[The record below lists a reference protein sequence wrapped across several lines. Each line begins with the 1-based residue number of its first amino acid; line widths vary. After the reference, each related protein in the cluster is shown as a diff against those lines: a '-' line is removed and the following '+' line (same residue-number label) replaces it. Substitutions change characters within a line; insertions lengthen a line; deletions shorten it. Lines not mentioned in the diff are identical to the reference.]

1 MGYNEEPERKS
12 SRPQRMSRQEKSSSD
27 NTSSKSQVDLYEK
40 TKGYWTREVQ
50 GLLDSMIDGVKGI
63 NDWLLT
69 SKEIE
74 HLAKQVTD
82 KKGSIKS
89 SFAFQIRKNLNDFK
103 NMRRTRSHRDMAQG
117 WRGTDSIAREG
128 PGQNPELKSIIEKY
142 SEEYFDVNET
152 LFQRLQVCV
161 SRSEVEENENPL
173 SVKNLCFSFRNSID
187 RLNLETKYEA
197 ALYRY
202 FAGKLLSDL
211 APHYRKIDDLL
222 VKHGIL
228 LAPGSTGTASRTPQ
242 KSNSKARPAP
252 KEFKTGNKNPKNL
265 NEQEPPKSIV
275 ISRNHEVLSLLHEY
289 KKNTQ
294 IASPRFKNIFIDLKD
309 TLAAL
314 KITTIDQ
321 EVDHVSFLFNF
332 IFDNKDLPNEVKTQL
347 ARLQIFILMSA
358 INEPGFLDDSINPAH
373 MLLDS
378 VVEAEVELI
387 ESGRSGQSTSRVL
400 NSGIDRLIDNRAVT
414 FKGYT
419 ELLNQYRNHIDDLHK
434 QVQDEAVKQKLQ
446 EDHRLKQ
453 TEEARLEKAAEDQ
466 RLKRI
471 EEEQHLKD
479 IEDKRREEIAEEQ
492 RLEEIAEQQRLKDIE
507 NAHQE
512 KIEEEQRLQRI
523 GEEKRLHQQKQ
534 QERSKQIRDEA
545 LKKQKCEEELKNTAD
560 QAIKMK
566 RLVQSTIEDITIPL
580 LALNKPFILFNKVW
594 SPLLLQIALA
604 DGIKSSIWEKTLRM
618 VRSQVWSLIPK
629 STTGE
634 LQKLVAIRPHITHS
648 LIRGMHSLK
657 LSNSLQKSLT
667 EYLRLEYEEVIR
679 QSNRNIS
686 TAINSISSNIAN
698 PSPGQKYT
706 TDNPAQSANKKLAT
720 KPAVNNDDSEFS
732 LIHDSDDLRFYD
744 SHSRFNDDSEDL
756 IIDDSEELMIE
767 SSAGDAINEG
777 SEDIIIEDIE
787 DFSASMQTGIY
798 QLSSEM
804 LKALNSVTPGGNKGK
819 PGTSEADNIKKGD
832 WVEIKQ
838 GSKKIMAKLKWRA
851 ADNSLYIFVDDEGKR
866 VREIDGTVLNSEMRS
881 GLMKPVKFSSLI
893 SANSH
898 FSVVSPPEK

>member
-1 MGYNEEPERKS
+1 
-12 SRPQRMSRQEKSSSD
+12 MSRQENGSSD
-27 NTSSKSQVDLYEK
+27 NTSAKSQVDLYEK
-40 TKGYWTREVQ
+40 AKGYWTREIQ
-50 GLLDSMIDGVKGI
+50 GLLDSMIDGVNGI

-74 HLAKQVTD
+74 HLAKQVSD
-82 KKGSIKS
+82 KKASIKS
-89 SFAFQIRKNLNDFK
+89 SFAFQLRKNLNDFK

-128 PGQNPELKSIIEKY
+128 PGQNPELKSIIEKHT
-142 SEEYFDVNET
+142 EEYFDVNET

-173 SVKNLCFSFRNSID
+173 SVKNLCFSFRNSIE

-202 FAGKLLSDL
+202 FAVKLLSDL
-211 APHYRKIDDLL
+211 GPHYRKIDDLL
-222 VKHGIL
+222 GKHGVS
-228 LAPGSTGTASRTPQ
+228 LAPGSTGSASESPQ
-242 KSNSKARPAP
+242 KSNSKARPTP
-252 KEFKTGNKNPKNL
+252 KEFKPSNKNPKNL
-265 NEQEPPKSIV
+265 NEQIPPESIV

-289 KKNTQ
+289 KINTQ
-294 IASPRFKNIFIDLKD
+294 IASPRFKNIFIDLKNKL
-309 TLAAL
+309 TAL

-332 IFDNKDLPNEVKTQL
+332 IFDNKDLADEVKSQL

-358 INEPGFLDDSINPAH
+358 INEPGFLNDSINPAH

-378 VVEAEVELI
+378 VVEAEVELV

-414 FKGYT
+414 FKAYT

-434 QVQDEAVKQKLQ
+434 QVKDEALKQKLQ
-446 EDHRLKQ
+446 EHDRLKQ
-453 TEEARLEKAAEDQ
+453 TEEARLEKVAEDQ

-471 EEEQHLKD
+471 EEE
-479 IEDKRREEIAEEQ
+479 
-492 RLEEIAEQQRLKDIE
+492 RLEKIAEQQRLKDIE
-507 NAHQE
+507 DQRLEEIVEEQRLKDIENARQE

-523 GEEKRLHQQKQ
+523 GEEKRLQQQKQ
-534 QERSKQIRDEA
+534 QVRSKQFREEA
-545 LKKQKCEEELKNTAD
+545 LKKQKSEEELKYKAD
-560 QAIKMK
+560 QAIKIK
-566 RLVQSTIEDITIPL
+566 RLVRSTIEDITIPL
-580 LALNKPFILFNKVW
+580 LALNKPFILFDKVW
-594 SPLLLQIALA
+594 FPLLLQIALA
-604 DGIKSSIWEKTLRM
+604 DGIKTSIWEKTLRM

-629 STTGE
+629 STTEE
-634 LQKLVAIRPHITHS
+634 LQKLIAIRPHIAHS

-667 EYLRLEYEEVIR
+667 EYLRLEYQEVIR
-679 QSNRNIS
+679 QSDRNIS
-686 TAINSISSNIAN
+686 TAINTMSSNTAKS
-698 PSPGQKYT
+698 SPGLKNA
-706 TDNPAQSANKKLAT
+706 TDDLALPANKKQVT
-720 KPAVNNDDSEFS
+720 KSAVNNDDSEFS
-732 LIHDSDDLRFYD
+732 LIHNSEDLHFYD
-744 SHSRFNDDSEDL
+744 PHNRFNDDSEDL
-756 IIDDSEELMIE
+756 IIDDSEDLMIE
-767 SSAGDAINEG
+767 SSAEDAINED

-804 LKALNSVTPGGNKGK
+804 LQALNSVTPGGNKGK
-819 PGTSEADNIKKGD
+819 PGASEADNIKKGD

-838 GSKKIMAKLKWRA
+838 GGKKIMAKLKWRA
-851 ADNSLYIFVDDEGKR
+851 ADNSLYIFVDDGGKR
-866 VREIDGTVLNSEMRS
+866 VREIDGTVLNSEIRS

-898 FSVVSPPEK
+898 FSVVSPSEK